1 METVVSLDSTGPPPA
16 LHGGS
21 KLQESKMGAAGVL
34 KALLGSF
41 TWNRPSISSTIFFG
55 QICHRP
61 VHVWGGASNIYS
73 HFKSG
78 TFLR

>member
-1 METVVSLDSTGPPPA
+1 
-16 LHGGS
+16 
-21 KLQESKMGAAGVL
+21 MGAAGPL

-41 TWNRPSISSTIFFG
+41 IWNHHSIISAIFFG
-55 QICHRP
+55 QLCHRP
-61 VHVWGGASNIYS
+61 AHVWGGASNIYS